1 MLEVRNIIKKY
12 NHVSVVKDI
21 CFSVKEGEILGF
33 AGPGGSGKSTIL
45 KILAGLV
52 EPTMGEIY
60 LNGIKVNPT
69 LKEFKQ
75 NVGYL
80 PEYNEVF
87 TDLSGREYLQLAG
100 SLYAMPD
107 DLLNGKIN
115 GLITQLGINSEVHLP
130 ISSCAKGLKQ
140 KLFLAA
146 TLLYNPD
153 ILLLDNPLEGT
164 DIQTILA
171 FKNILTRLAAMGK
184 IIIYCSSDPE
194 MIEMFCSRVII
205 IKGGKIAAD
214 APMSHLKY
222 LLSHPSLESI
232 FNRTTREIQTT
243 GTARSIIA
251 FMKAS

>member
-1 MLEVRNIIKKY
+1 MLEVRNITKKY
-12 NHVSVVKDI
+12 NHVPVVKDI
-21 CFSVKEGEILGF
+21 CFSVKEGEILGL
-33 AGPGGSGKSTIL
+33 AGPDDSGKSTIL

-60 LNGIKVNPT
+60 SNGLKINPA
-69 LKEFKQ
+69 KEEFKQ

-80 PEYNEVF
+80 PEDSDIF
-87 TDLSGREYLQLAG
+87 TSINGRAYLQLAG
-100 SLYAMPD
+100 SLHALPD

-115 GLITQLGINSEVHLP
+115 GLITQLGMNSEVHLP
-130 ISSCAKGLKQ
+130 MSSCPKGLRQ
-140 KLFLAA
+140 KILLAA
-146 TLLYNPD
+146 ALLHNPD

-194 MIEMFCSRVII
+194 TIEMICSRLII

-214 APMSHLKY
+214 APISHLKY
-222 LLSHPSLESI
+222 LISHPSLESI
-232 FNRTTREIQTT
+232 FKNPPRETYT
-243 GTARSIIA
+243 ARTARSIIA
-251 FMKAS
+251 FMEAS